1 MSVTEWMIGIGRL
14 MTLPNAEQHQQTV
27 ARVDYRVDRLGEH
40 RGTAGERGSDKLRH
54 RNREVPRDRG
64 IDRKRR
70 FRNSPP
76 ARTHWI
82 NWFREF
88 VYSIITRTLDRLCP
102 KSLISLCNLCVLCVS
117 VVVLRK
123 P

>member
-1 MSVTEWMIGIGRL
+1 MAVTEWMIGIRRL
-14 MTLPNAEQHQQTV
+14 MTLPHAEQHQQTV
-27 ARVDYRVDRLGEH
+27 ARVDHRVDRLGEH
-40 RGTAGERGSDKLRH
+40 RGTACEPGSDKLRH

-76 ARTHWI
+76 ARIHWI
-82 NWFREF
+82 SWFREF
-88 VYSIITRTLDRLCP
+88 DYFITRTLDRLCP
-102 KSLISLCNLCVLCVS
+102 KSLISLCNLSVLCVS